1 MIAHIAYSVRRTSGS
16 PKGVQVKKRWEPMRL
31 KFVGRV
37 SELMQGVNGSNFDPG
52 HDNHNKLGGG

>member
-1 MIAHIAYSVRRTSGS
+1 
-16 PKGVQVKKRWEPMRL
+16 MRL